1 MCIRDSPWSWLL
13 FVKAH
18 DCGLPCIF
26 NSRIKRDINILMG
39 NCCRSSQRNEG
50 IKLDEKVT
58 PMPDLSGKA
67 ILTESDVVMIL
78 KRAYVQEYNTKLYE
92 KRNLQSRRA
101 KLLGNK
107 KPSNEYLELIE
118 ETKKLENEIIKETT
132 SKVLEDCKVD
142 PRIFERSKEALN
154 KEKLQEEVAKG
165 LMEEIKELQSKLGL
179 SQEKIANLNE
189 KYRTAYNEANF
200 MLSSYPD
207 TAQRL
212 AVLFENEL
220 YLDYTDFM
228 AADMLYNEFQL
239 LPIEIASF
247 AEE

>member
-1 MCIRDSPWSWLL
+1 MCIRD
-13 FVKAH
+13 
-18 DCGLPCIF
+18 
-26 NSRIKRDINILMG
+26 R
-39 NCCRSSQRNEG
+39 
-50 IKLDEKVT
+50 
-58 PMPDLSGKA
+58 
-67 ILTESDVVMIL
+67 
-78 KRAYVQEYNTKLYE
+78 YNTKLYE